1 MLELMVLQILGSRRQ
16 LTEERHAWDRAAG
29 IIHVLFSWWRMRRR
43 DRWLDGI
50 IYDLRFALRG
60 LRRDRASTLTAI
72 TTLALT
78 IGLNVTVFAVMN
90 TMLFRGFPLVKRN
103 ERLVYLQ
110 ERYPPGVCCG
120 TVSYPDFED
129 WRAHAHSFE
138 GMAFIGA
145 KRITF
150 ADGGGE
156 HPIDT
161 PAFTIS
167 VNAFGLLGVPP
178 LLGRDFVP
186 ADETPG
192 AAPVAILSYRFWELR
207 FDKRSD
213 IVGHIVRVD
222 SAPAIVIG
230 VMPDGFD
237 FPSQRSLW
245 MPLAH
250 TAELHQR
257 SPTQYMAFGR
267 LAQGATVAGARA
279 ELETINRR
287 LAASYPA
294 TNRDVTPRVSTY
306 SQIFVGPNAPVVY
319 GSLWAAAWFV
329 LLIACANLANL
340 TLART
345 LGRSREFSTRIALGA
360 GRWRMVRQMLTE
372 SLLLA
377 GAGGA
382 LGWWIA
388 TWSVHTWAVAT
399 ASIYQVLDYTV
410 DAGTLTYLVAISI
423 AAALLCGLVPIGRV
437 LQLDVNGTLKGDARG
452 TTRGLHGKYLSA
464 SLVAGQMALAIVL
477 LSGAGVLARSLL
489 NVVGA
494 RTGVRDPEHVLVGS
508 MRLLSDRY
516 PSSATR
522 LEYFNRLEAQLRTVS
537 GIEDVSVA
545 SAIPVDGGRAQ
556 SFEIEGRPGLPDG
569 EEPAQFL
576 TAGSDY
582 FRLVGAS
589 AISGRDF
596 NDDDRMA
603 GLPVAIVNKAF
614 AAMFWPD
621 GQPLGKR
628 LRPLD
633 RNHKRGEWRTVVG
646 VVPNI
651 MQGDATRQRFKPLIY
666 VPFRQEPPARA
677 FFLVRTAVP
686 TDRVAQTVRAEVQKL
701 DPDVSLEDFTT
712 LKASFAFDRGRM
724 DMEHEEMGKY
734 AAVAPI
740 FAVMALILAVVGLYA
755 VIAHSVSQLTKEIGV
770 RIAIGAASRD
780 IRRLIFHEGMRPVA
794 LGLIAGLTVSLG
806 VNRILQSQLV
816 GVSPYDPVT
825 LATAPV
831 VLILVALLA
840 CELPSQ
846 RALRIDPAAALRHD

>member
-1 MLELMVLQILGSRRQ
+1 
-16 LTEERHAWDRAAG
+16 
-29 IIHVLFSWWRMRRR
+29 
-43 DRWLDGI
+43 
-50 IYDLRFALRG
+50 
-60 LRRDRASTLTAI
+60 
-72 TTLALT
+72 
-78 IGLNVTVFAVMN
+78 MN

-103 ERLVYLQ
+103 DRLVYVQ

-129 WRAHAHSFE
+129 WRAHAQSFE

-145 KRITF
+145 KRI
-150 ADGGGE
+150 ALSDDGGE
-156 HPIDT
+156 RPVET
-161 PAFTIS
+161 LTFTIS

-192 AAPVAILSYRFWELR
+192 APAVAILSYRFWELR

-213 IVGHIVRVD
+213 IVGRIVRID
-222 SAPAIVIG
+222 NAPATVIG
-230 VMPDGFD
+230 VMPKGFD

-267 LAQGATVAGARA
+267 LAEGTTIGGARA

-287 LAASYPA
+287 LAASYPV
-294 TNRDVTPRVSTY
+294 TNRDVVPRVSTY
-306 SQIFVGPNAPVVY
+306 SQIFVGPSAPVVY

-360 GRWRMVRQMLTE
+360 GHWRMVRQILTE

-388 TWSVHTWAVAT
+388 MWSVRTWAVAT

-410 DAGTLTYLVAISI
+410 DAGTLAYLIAISI

-437 LQLDVNGTLKGDARG
+437 LQLDVSGTLKGDARG
-452 TTRGLHGKYLSA
+452 ATQGLRGKYLSA
-464 SLVAGQMALAIVL
+464 ALVAGQMALAIVL
-477 LSGAGVLARSLL
+477 LSGAGLLARSLL

-494 RTGVRDPEHVLVGS
+494 RTGVGDPEHVLVGS
-508 MRLLSDRY
+508 MRLLSDKY

-522 LEYFNRLEAQLRTVS
+522 LAYFDRLEAQLRTIS
-537 GIEDVSVA
+537 GIEEASVA
-545 SAIPVDGGRAQ
+545 SSIPVDSGNART
-556 SFEIEGRPGLPDG
+556 FEIEGRLSPPEG
-569 EEPAQFL
+569 EAPVQFL

-582 FRLVGAS
+582 FRVVGAS

-596 NDDDRMA
+596 NDDDRIA
-603 GLPVAIVNKAF
+603 GLPVAIVNQAF
-614 AAMFWPD
+614 AATFWPD

-628 LRPLD
+628 LR
-633 RNHKRGEWRTVVG
+633 
-646 VVPNI
+646 
-651 MQGDATRQRFKPLIY
+651 ATWIGTTGLASGGPSWGSSRISCR
-666 VPFRQEPPARA
+666 ETPP
-677 FFLVRTAVP
+677 
-686 TDRVAQTVRAEVQKL
+686 
-701 DPDVSLEDFTT
+701 
-712 LKASFAFDRGRM
+712 G
-724 DMEHEEMGKY
+724 
-734 AAVAPI
+734 
-740 FAVMALILAVVGLYA
+740 
-755 VIAHSVSQLTKEIGV
+755 SVSNL
-770 RIAIGAASRD
+770 
-780 IRRLIFHEGMRPVA
+780 
-794 LGLIAGLTVSLG
+794 
-806 VNRILQSQLV
+806 
-816 GVSPYDPVT
+816 
-825 LATAPV
+825 
-831 VLILVALLA
+831 
-840 CELPSQ
+840 
-846 RALRIDPAAALRHD
+846 